1 MGVAPDAP
9 LLDMAYKLVEYAGR
23 GRIKL
28 SKGKSLLPGR
38 KQIIRVER
46 DGIAQYDVVARHDEP
61 VDGRP
66 LLQRVMRKGTRLPQ
80 GRVTLDEAR
89 AWRAAELNRLSA
101 SLRAIAA
108 ADPRYTVNISARLAA
123 DTERLR
129 QHHERSFEPAHHA
142 KTRST

>member
-1 MGVAPDAP
+1 MPPFSYA
-9 LLDMAYKLVEYAGR
+9 LLTDLYELTMVQA
-23 GRIKL
+23 
-28 SKGKSLLPGR
+28 
-38 KQIIRVER
+38 
-46 DGIAQYDVVARHDEP
+46 
-61 VDGRP
+61 
-66 LLQRVMRKGTRLPQ
+66 
-80 GRVTLDEAR
+80 LDEAR

-108 ADPRYTVNISARLAA
+108 ADPPYTVNISARLAG